1 MPVSETVTDENPV
14 MTRRASR
21 HTPRSTHLY
30 TTAPG
35 TMGMLVSEE
44 VTGEDPAI
52 VLFVTCSNHRNFPS
66 YTSSPGMRVCVK
78 GQRAGI

>member
-1 MPVSETVTDENPV
+1 MSVSETVTDENPV
-14 MTRRASR
+14 KTRRASR

-35 TMGMLVSEE
+35 TMGMSVFEA
-44 VTGEDPAI
+44 VAGENPAI
-52 VLFVTCSNHRNFPS
+52 VLFVTGSIHRNIPS
-66 YTSSPGMRVCVK
+66 YTSSPGMRARVR